1 MTGKALKREPSR
13 VISISFPLSE
23 LEEIDTLC
31 ASNFMSRTSWIV
43 TAAKEKLENDRTSKT
58 TNILKKLLQV
68 EQAES
73 KLQKIAIKEG
83 SMN

>member
-1 MTGKALKREPSR
+1 MTKKTLKREPSR
-13 VISISFPLSE
+13 VISLSFPLSD

-43 TAAKEKLENDRTSKT
+43 KASKEKLENDRESKT
-58 TNILKKLLQV
+58 TNILKKLLQT

-73 KLQKIAIKEG
+73 KVQAP
-83 SMN
+83 